1 MSATLLP
8 FTVLPYG
15 AVRWEDLSQTVCSA
29 HVTTKRLN
37 VERKMNRIG
46 TLALACSL
54 SLAAAPSALAH
65 HSAAAFDTQQEVK
78 ATGTV
83 TEYRYRNPH
92 VYITLQVKKADGST
106 VALEVEVGAASVLN
120 GLGFNRDSV
129 AIGDVVTIVGNPG
142 RRNPDT
148 LMLGR
153 ELHKRDGTYY
163 PLNIASRSVY
173 AAKNEVATSIAGTW
187 FSPRTEFT
195 AFNGAVKEWPL
206 TDKGKA
212 ALATVD
218 PKATTQKD
226 CIPVGAP
233 GLMFYPVA
241 NTVTVQR
248 DRVVMKVDWMDS
260 ERFIFLD
267 GRQHPPAGNTFLH
280 GHSVGR
286 WEGDTL
292 VVETTNFRDHPM
304 GLTTTFPSSSRKRLT
319 ERFRLGQDRRSLS
332 YSGVIEDPVYLA
344 RPVEWSG
351 RWEYRPNM
359 PHSNE
364 KCDLD
369 VARKFLSDF

>member
-1 MSATLLP
+1 
-8 FTVLPYG
+8 
-15 AVRWEDLSQTVCSA
+15 
-29 HVTTKRLN
+29 
-37 VERKMNRIG
+37 MNRIA
-46 TLALACSL
+46 TFVLVCSL
-54 SLAAAPSALAH
+54 SLVLAHPILAH
-65 HSAAAFDTQQEVK
+65 HSAAAFDTQREVK
-78 ATGTV
+78 TTGIV
-83 TEYRYRNPH
+83 TEYNYRNPH
-92 VYITLQVKKADGST
+92 IYITLQVKKGDGST

-120 GLGFNRDSV
+120 GLGFNRTSV
-129 AIGDVVTIVGNPG
+129 AVGDVVTIVGNPA

-153 ELHKRDGTYY
+153 ELYKRDGTYY
-163 PLNIASRSVY
+163 PLNINSRSVY
-173 AAKNEVATSIAGTW
+173 AAKNEIATSIAGTW
-187 FSPRTEFT
+187 FSPQTEFYG
-195 AFNGAVKEWPL
+195 FLGSVKNWPL

-226 CIPVGAP
+226 CVPIGAP

-241 NTVTVQR
+241 NTITVRR
-248 DRVVMKVDWMDS
+248 DRVVMKVDWMES
-260 ERFIFLD
+260 ERTIFLD
-267 GRQHPPAGNTFLH
+267 GRTHPPASETFLH

-304 GLTTTFPSSSRKRLT
+304 GLTTTFPSSSRKRLI
-319 ERFRLGQDRRSLS
+319 ERFRLGPDARSLN

-351 RWEYRPNM
+351 QWQYRPNM

-364 KCDLD
+364 KCDLG